1 MDSPLSLGMMGS
13 MDNIEHSA
21 GNGDDRPVSADQP
34 RDSDPQ
40 SASAQN
46 TAPQTASDKVREME
60 RDSLFMQ
67 GVLHLPGQSQPV
79 TVRVRNLSAG
89 GLMADYAGEI
99 AQDTFVEIELRNI
112 GRVSGR
118 VAWVS
123 ASQFGLAFDAKIDPL
138 AVRRPIGV
146 KRDDL
151 FRPLVVDR
159 YLGPK
164 RTL

>member
-1 MDSPLSLGMMGS
+1 
-13 MDNIEHSA
+13 
-21 GNGDDRPVSADQP
+21 
-34 RDSDPQ
+34 
-40 SASAQN
+40 
-46 TAPQTASDKVREME
+46 
-60 RDSLFMQ
+60 
-67 GVLHLPGQSQPV
+67 
-79 TVRVRNLSAG
+79 
-89 GLMADYAGEI
+89 MADYAGEI

>member
-1 MDSPLSLGMMGS
+1 
-13 MDNIEHSA
+13 MDNIER
-21 GNGDDRPVSADQP
+21 NPPMQDETPVS
-34 RDSDPQ
+34 DSPEG
-40 SASAQN
+40 ASGAQ
-46 TAPQTASDKVREME
+46 ASSDKVREMD

-67 GVLHLPGQSQPV
+67 GVLHIPGQRQPV

-89 GLMADYAGEI
+89 GLMADFAGDI
-99 AQDTFVEIELRNI
+99 AKDTAVEIELRSI
-112 GRVSGR
+112 GLVPGR
-118 VAWVS
+118 VAWVTQ
-123 ASQFGLAFDAKIDPL
+123 SQFGLAFDTMIDPL

-151 FRPLVVDR
+151 FRPLVVNR